1 MRPTKAVESAGID
14 RQHLTRLLV
23 EQMERAYGIEGQ
35 PAMTRMIAQLLRRLD
50 DTALREYAYS
60 QGLTSEHDIEPQDE
74 TGRAPP
80 SGETS

>member
-1 MRPTKAVESAGID
+1 
-14 RQHLTRLLV
+14 
-23 EQMERAYGIEGQ
+23 
-35 PAMTRMIAQLLRRLD
+35 MIAQLLRRLD